1 MSRRQPDFETAMAT
15 AAVLAWRLPMLWAMA
30 WHPTPKRRAE
40 ALRMVT
46 EKSAAAA
53 EGIAA
58 AWSQAALA
66 GVRIM
71 GDNPME
77 KVAEAALKPARR
89 RVRANA
95 RRLRRKRI

>member
-1 MSRRQPDFETAMAT
+1 MSARRPDFETAMAT
-15 AAVLAWRLPMLWAMA
+15 ASVLAWRLPMLWAMA

-53 EGIAA
+53 EGMAA
-58 AWSQAALA
+58 AWSEAALA
-66 GVRIM
+66 GIGMM
-71 GDNPME
+71 GKNPME
-77 KVAEAALKPARR
+77 KITEAALKPARR
-89 RVRANA
+89 TVRANA